1 MEEGDAVRIN
11 TSGVKA
17 SFNKGFVFLRQ
28 KKTVGILVIIALIA
42 IIILSSWIRTADIPG
57 LKDVT
62 TGEYTLG
69 PDLDPFL
76 YLRHAEEINS
86 GTLENPD
93 TMRYAPLGSTNYAL
107 KNLMPWAIF
116 ILFRIMS
123 IFSDVSITYS
133 AGSSFFN
140 INYRI
145 FSFQLCSFFHK
156 IFKKVCDSDSPAG
169 QFIICHTSLNT
180 AQNSCRGA

>member
-133 AGSSFFN
+133 AIILPVVLFSISIIGFFLF
-140 INYRI
+140 NYAL
-145 FSFQLCSFFHK
+145 FSIKFSKRFA
-156 IFKKVCDSDSPAG
+156 IA
-169 QFIICHTSLNT
+169 T
-180 AQNSCRGA
+180 ALLAS